1 MRIGFIGLGNMGGPM
16 ALNLAKAGHELTVF
30 DLSEEAMTS
39 LQEQAQITVAASPIE
54 VAAAG
59 QEVIVTMLP
68 AAAHAKSVY
77 LGDDGAGGILG
88 AATKGTVM
96 IDSSTIDPASAREI
110 AEVAQSKGMVMLDAP
125 VSGGTVGA
133 KNATLTFMV
142 GGTEEGFEKA
152 KPILQAMGKNIVY
165 CGGHGNGQV
174 AKVANNML
182 LGISMVGVAEAMN
195 LGVKL
200 GMDANILAG
209 IINTSSGRCWSSDV
223 NNPWPGVIE
232 TAPAGRD
239 YQGGFFTDLMLK
251 DMGLALE
258 AATQSGCAVEMGEL
272 AHALYKESSQ
282 AGNGRLDF
290 SSILK
295 LIQTRQEG

>member
-30 DLSEEAMTS
+30 DLSAEAIAN
-39 LQEQAQITVAASPIE
+39 LQEQAQISVAASPVE

-59 QEVIVTMLP
+59 QDVIVTMLP
-68 AAAHAKSVY
+68 AAAHVKSVY
-77 LGDDGAGGILG
+77 LGDDGQSGIV
-88 AATKGTVM
+88 AASAPGTVM
-96 IDSSTIDPASAREI
+96 IDSSTIDPASAREVAQI
-110 AEVAQSKGMVMLDAP
+110 AEAKGVVVLDAP

-133 KNATLTFMV
+133 QNATLTFMV
-142 GGTEEGFEKA
+142 GGTEEAFEKA
-152 KPILQAMGKNIVY
+152 KPVLQAMGKNIVY
-165 CGGHGNGQV
+165 CGGNGNGQV

-200 GMDANILAG
+200 GMDPKILAG
-209 IINTSSGRCWSSDV
+209 IINTSSGRCWSSEI

-239 YQGGFFTDLMLK
+239 YKGGFFTDLMLK

-258 AATQSGCAVEMGEL
+258 AAAQSESAVPMGNL
-272 AHALYKESSQ
+272 AHDLYRESSE
-282 AGNGRLDF
+282 AGNGRIDF

-295 LIQTRQEG
+295 HIQTK

>member
-30 DLSEEAMTS
+30 DLSVDAIAT
-39 LQEQAQITVAASPIE
+39 LQKQAQITVAASPVE

-59 QEVIVTMLP
+59 QDVIVTMLP
-68 AAAHAKSVY
+68 AAAHVKSVY
-77 LGDDGAGGILG
+77 LGADGSSGIID
-88 AATKGTVM
+88 AAAAGTVM
-96 IDSSTIDPASAREI
+96 IDSSTIDPASAREVAEI
-110 AEVAQSKGMVMLDAP
+110 AESKGIVVLDAP

-133 KNATLTFMV
+133 QNATLTFMV
-142 GGTEEGFEKA
+142 GGTEEGFAQA
-152 KPILQAMGKNIVY
+152 KETLQVMGKNIVY

-182 LGISMVGVAEAMN
+182 LGISMIGVAEAMN

-200 GMDANILAG
+200 GMEPATLAA
-209 IINTSSGRCWSSDV
+209 IINSSSGRCWSSEV
-223 NNPWPGVIE
+223 NNPWPGVVE

-258 AATQSGCAVEMGEL
+258 AATQSESAVPMGVL
-272 AHALYKESSQ
+272 AHDLYKESSDG
-282 AGNGRLDF
+282 GNGRIDF

-295 LIQTRQEG
+295 LIQTK

>member
-16 ALNLAKAGHELTVF
+16 AINLAKAGHELTVF
-30 DLSEEAMTS
+30 DLSTEAVAN
-39 LQEQAQITVAASPIE
+39 LQEQAQITVAASPVE

-59 QEVIVTMLP
+59 QALIVTMLP
-68 AAAHAKSVY
+68 AAAHVKSVY
-77 LGDDGAGGILG
+77 LGDDGASGII
-88 AATKGTVM
+88 AAAAEGTVM
-96 IDSSTIDPASAREI
+96 IDSSTIDPASARE
-110 AEVAQSKGMVMLDAP
+110 VAQVAESKGIVVLDAP

-133 KNATLTFMV
+133 QNATLTFMV

-152 KPILQAMGKNIVY
+152 KPVLQAMGKNIVY

-200 GMDANILAG
+200 GMDASILAS

-258 AATQSGCAVEMGEL
+258 AAVQSESAVPMGEL
-272 AHALYKESSQ
+272 AHELYKESSE

-290 SSILK
+290 SSVLK
-295 LIQTRQEG
+295 LIQTK

>member
-30 DLSEEAMTS
+30 DLSSEAIAN
-39 LQEQAQITVAASPIE
+39 LQGQAEITVVASPVE

-59 QEVIVTMLP
+59 QDVIVTMLP
-68 AAAHAKSVY
+68 AAAHVKSVY
-77 LGDDGAGGILG
+77 LGDDGSSGIVG
-88 AATKGTVM
+88 AASAGTVM
-96 IDSSTIDPASAREI
+96 IDSSTIDPASAREVAAA
-110 AEVAQSKGMVMLDAP
+110 AEAKGIVVLDAP

-133 KNATLTFMV
+133 QNATLTFMV

-152 KPILQAMGKNIVY
+152 KPVLQAMGKNIVY

-182 LGISMVGVAEAMN
+182 LGISMIGVAEAMN

-200 GMDANILAG
+200 GMDPKTLAG

-251 DMGLALE
+251 DMGLALD
-258 AATQSGCAVEMGEL
+258 AAAQSESAVPLGEL
-272 AHALYKESSQ
+272 ARDFYKESSE
-282 AGNGRLDF
+282 AGNGRMDF

-295 LIQTRQEG
+295 HIQTK

>member
-16 ALNLAKAGHELTVF
+16 ALNLAKAGHDLTVF
-30 DLSEEAMTS
+30 DLSADAIAN
-39 LQEQAQITVAASPIE
+39 LQEQAQITVAASPVE

-68 AAAHAKSVY
+68 AAAHVKSVY
-77 LGDDGAGGILG
+77 LGSDGESGIV
-88 AATKGTVM
+88 AASAEGTVM
-96 IDSSTIDPASAREI
+96 IDSSTIDPASARE
-110 AEVAQSKGMVMLDAP
+110 VAQVAESKGIVVLDAP

-133 KNATLTFMV
+133 QNATLTFMV

-200 GMDANILAG
+200 GMDAKTLAG

-232 TAPAGRD
+232 AAPAGRD

-272 AHALYKESSQ
+272 AHNLYKESSE
-282 AGNGRLDF
+282 AGNGRIDF
-290 SSILK
+290 SSVLK
-295 LIQTRQEG
+295 LIQTK

>member
-16 ALNLAKAGHELTVF
+16 ALNLAKAGHDLTVF
-30 DLSEEAMTS
+30 DLSADAIAN
-39 LQEQAQITVAASPIE
+39 LQEQAQITVAASPVE

-68 AAAHAKSVY
+68 AAAHVKSVY
-77 LGDDGAGGILG
+77 LGSDGESGIV
-88 AATKGTVM
+88 AASAEGTVM
-96 IDSSTIDPASAREI
+96 IDSSTIDPASARE
-110 AEVAQSKGMVMLDAP
+110 VAQVAEAKGIVVLDAP

-133 KNATLTFMV
+133 QNATLTFMV

-200 GMDANILAG
+200 GMDAKTLAG

-232 TAPAGRD
+232 AAPAGRD

-272 AHALYKESSQ
+272 AHNLYKESSE
-282 AGNGRLDF
+282 AGNGRIDF
-290 SSILK
+290 SSVLK
-295 LIQTRQEG
+295 LIQTK

>member
-30 DLSEEAMTS
+30 DVSADAIAN
-39 LQEQAQITVAASPIE
+39 LQEQEQITVAASPVE

-59 QEVIVTMLP
+59 QDVIVTMLP
-68 AAAHAKSVY
+68 AAAHVKSVY
-77 LGDDGAGGILG
+77 LCDDGASGII
-88 AATKGTVM
+88 AAAKEGTVM
-96 IDSSTIDPASAREI
+96 IDSSTIDPASAREVAQI
-110 AEVAQSKGMVMLDAP
+110 AQSKGIVVLDAP

-133 KNATLTFMV
+133 QNATLTFMV
-142 GGTEEGFEKA
+142 GGPEEEFEKA
-152 KPILQAMGKNIVY
+152 KAVLQSMGKNIVY

-182 LGISMVGVAEAMN
+182 LGISMIGVAEAMN
-195 LGVKL
+195 LGVQL
-200 GMDANILAG
+200 GMDAKILAS

-258 AATQSGCAVEMGEL
+258 AAEQSGCAVEMGEL
-272 AHALYKESSQ
+272 ARDLYKESSE
-282 AGNGRLDF
+282 AGNGRIDF
-290 SSILK
+290 SSIIK
-295 LIQTRQEG
+295 HIQTK

>member
-30 DLSEEAMTS
+30 DLSTEIIAN
-39 LQEQAQITVAASPIE
+39 LQKQAQMKVAASPVE
-54 VAAAG
+54 VAAAK
-59 QEVIVTMLP
+59 QDFIVTMLP
-68 AAAHAKSVY
+68 AAAHVKSVY
-77 LGDDGAGGILG
+77 LGEDGKSGIV
-88 AATKGTVM
+88 AAAPAGTVM
-96 IDSSTIDPASAREI
+96 IDSSTIDPASAREV
-110 AEVAQSKGMVMLDAP
+110 AEAAESKDIIMLDAP

-133 KNATLTFMV
+133 QNATLTFMV
-142 GGTEEGFEKA
+142 GGTEDGFEKA
-152 KPILQAMGKNIVY
+152 KPVLQTMGKNIVY

-182 LGISMVGVAEAMN
+182 LGISMIGVAEAMN

-209 IINTSSGRCWSSDV
+209 IINTSSGRCWSSEV
-223 NNPWPGVIE
+223 NNPWPDVVE

-258 AATQSGCAVEMGEL
+258 AASQSESAVPMGTL
-272 AHALYKESSQ
+272 AHCLYQESSD
-282 AGNGRLDF
+282 AGNGRIDF

-295 LIQTRQEG
+295 LIQTK

>member
-30 DLSEEAMTS
+30 DLSAEAIAN
-39 LQEQAQITVAASPIE
+39 LEAQAQIRVAASPVE
-54 VAAAG
+54 VAAAD

-68 AAAHAKSVY
+68 AAAHVKSVY
-77 LGDDGAGGILG
+77 LGDDGHSGII
-88 AATKGTVM
+88 AAAAAGTVM
-96 IDSSTIDPASAREI
+96 IDSSTIDPASAREV
-110 AEVAQSKGMVMLDAP
+110 AEVAEAKGVVILDAP

-133 KNATLTFMV
+133 QNATLTFMV
-142 GGTEEGFEKA
+142 GGTEEGFAKA
-152 KPILQAMGKNIVY
+152 QPILQAMGKNIVY

-182 LGISMVGVAEAMN
+182 LGISMIGVAEAMN

-200 GMDANILAG
+200 GMDPKTLAG

-258 AATQSGCAVEMGEL
+258 AATQSESAVPMGHL
-272 AHALYKESSQ
+272 AHDLYKESSE
-282 AGNGRLDF
+282 AGNGRIDF

-295 LIQTRQEG
+295 HIQTK

>member
-16 ALNLAKAGHELTVF
+16 ALNLAKAGHDLTVF
-30 DLSEEAMTS
+30 DLSADAIAN
-39 LQEQAQITVAASPIE
+39 LQEQAQITVAASPVE

-68 AAAHAKSVY
+68 AAAHVKSVY
-77 LGDDGAGGILG
+77 LGSDGESGIV
-88 AATKGTVM
+88 AASAEGTVM
-96 IDSSTIDPASAREI
+96 IDSSTIDPASARE
-110 AEVAQSKGMVMLDAP
+110 VAQVAESKGIVVLDAP

-133 KNATLTFMV
+133 QNATLTFMV

-200 GMDANILAG
+200 GMDAKTLAG

-232 TAPAGRD
+232 AAPAGRD

-272 AHALYKESSQ
+272 AHNLYKESSE
-282 AGNGRLDF
+282 AGNCRIDF
-290 SSILK
+290 SSVLK
-295 LIQTRQEG
+295 LIQTK

>member
-30 DLSEEAMTS
+30 DLSSDAIAN
-39 LQEQAQITVAASPIE
+39 LQGQAKITVAASPVE
-54 VAAAG
+54 VAEAG

-68 AAAHAKSVY
+68 AAAHVKSVY
-77 LGDDGAGGILG
+77 LGEDGASGII
-88 AATKGTVM
+88 AAAAEGTVM
-96 IDSSTIDPASAREI
+96 IDSSTIDPASARE
-110 AEVAQSKGMVMLDAP
+110 VAQIAQAKGIVVLDAP

-133 KNATLTFMV
+133 QNATLTFMV
-142 GGTEEGFEKA
+142 GGPEEVFEQA
-152 KPILQAMGKNIVY
+152 KPVLQAMGKNIVY

-182 LGISMVGVAEAMN
+182 LGISMIGVAEAMN

-200 GMDANILAG
+200 GMDAKTLAG

-258 AATQSGCAVEMGEL
+258 AAAQSGCAVELGEL
-272 AHALYKESSQ
+272 AHDLYKESSE
-282 AGNGRLDF
+282 AGLGRLDF
-290 SSILK
+290 SSIIK
-295 LIQTRQEG
+295 HIQTK

>member
-16 ALNLAKAGHELTVF
+16 ALNLAKAGHDLTVF
-30 DLSEEAMTS
+30 DLSADAIAN
-39 LQEQAQITVAASPIE
+39 LQEQAQITVAASPVE

-68 AAAHAKSVY
+68 AAAHVKSVY
-77 LGDDGAGGILG
+77 LGSDGESGIV
-88 AATKGTVM
+88 AASAAGTVM
-96 IDSSTIDPASAREI
+96 IDSSTIDPASARE
-110 AEVAQSKGMVMLDAP
+110 VAQVAESKGIVVLDAP

-133 KNATLTFMV
+133 QNATLTFMV

-200 GMDANILAG
+200 GMDAKTLAG

-258 AATQSGCAVEMGEL
+258 AAAQSGCAVEMGEL
-272 AHALYKESSQ
+272 AHNLYKGSSE
-282 AGNGRLDF
+282 AGNGRIDF
-290 SSILK
+290 SSVLK
-295 LIQTRQEG
+295 LIQTK

>member
-16 ALNLAKAGHELTVF
+16 ALNLAKAGHDLTVF
-30 DLSEEAMTS
+30 DLSADAIAN
-39 LQEQAQITVAASPIE
+39 LQEQAQITVAASPVE

-68 AAAHAKSVY
+68 AAAHVKSVY
-77 LGDDGAGGILG
+77 LGSDGESGIV
-88 AATKGTVM
+88 AASAAGTVM
-96 IDSSTIDPASAREI
+96 IDSSTIDPASARE
-110 AEVAQSKGMVMLDAP
+110 VAQVAESKGIVVLDAP

-133 KNATLTFMV
+133 QNATLTFMV

-182 LGISMVGVAEAMN
+182 LGISMIGVAEAMN

-200 GMDANILAG
+200 GMDAKTLAG

-232 TAPAGRD
+232 AAPAGRD

-272 AHALYKESSQ
+272 AHNLYKESSE
-282 AGNGRLDF
+282 AGNGRIDF
-290 SSILK
+290 SSVLK
-295 LIQTRQEG
+295 LIQTK

>member
-30 DLSEEAMTS
+30 DLSAEAIAA
-39 LQEQAQITVAASPIE
+39 LQEQAQINVATTPVE
-54 VAAAG
+54 VAEAG
-59 QEVIVTMLP
+59 QDVIVTMLP
-68 AAAHAKSVY
+68 AAAHVKSVY
-77 LGDDGAGGILG
+77 LGEDGKSGIIAAAAAGTI
-88 AATKGTVM
+88 M
-96 IDSSTIDPASAREI
+96 IDSSTIDPASAREV
-110 AEVAQSKGMVMLDAP
+110 AEVAEAKGIVILDAP

-133 KNATLTFMV
+133 QNATLTFMV
-142 GGTEEGFEKA
+142 GGTQEAFDQA
-152 KPILQAMGKNIVY
+152 KPVFEAMGKNIVY

-200 GMDANILAG
+200 GMDPKVLAG
-209 IINTSSGRCWSSDV
+209 IINTSSGRCWSSEI
-223 NNPWPGVIE
+223 NNPWPGVVE

-239 YQGGFFTDLMLK
+239 YKGGFFTDLMLK

-258 AATQSGCAVEMGEL
+258 AASQSESAVPMGNL
-272 AHALYKESSQ
+272 AHDLYRESSE
-282 AGNGRLDF
+282 AGNGRSDF

-295 LIQTRQEG
+295 HIQTK

>member
-30 DLSEEAMTS
+30 DLSAEAIAH
-39 LQEQAQITVAASPIE
+39 LQEKAQISVANSP
-54 VAAAG
+54 VALAEAG
-59 QEVIVTMLP
+59 QDVIVTMLP
-68 AAAHAKSVY
+68 AAAHVKSVY
-77 LGDDGAGGILG
+77 LGDDGASGII
-88 AATKGTVM
+88 AASKPGTIL
-96 IDSSTIDPASAREI
+96 IDSSTIDPGSAREV
-110 AEVAQSKGMVMLDAP
+110 AEVAEAKGVIMLDAP

-133 KNATLTFMV
+133 QNATLTFMV
-142 GGTEEGFEKA
+142 GGSEAGFAKA
-152 KPILQAMGKNIVY
+152 KPILEAMGKNIVY
-165 CGGHGNGQV
+165 CGEHGNGQV

-182 LGISMVGVAEAMN
+182 LGISMIGVAEAMS

-200 GMDANILAG
+200 GMDPKILAG
-209 IINTSSGRCWSSDV
+209 IINTSSGRCWSSEV

-258 AATQSGCAVEMGEL
+258 AAAQSESAVPMGSL
-272 AHALYKESSQ
+272 AHALYKESSE
-282 AGNGRLDF
+282 AGNGRSDF
-290 SSILK
+290 SSIIK
-295 LIQTRQEG
+295 HIQSK

>member
-16 ALNLAKAGHELTVF
+16 ALNLAKAGHDLTVF
-30 DLSEEAMTS
+30 DLSADAIAN
-39 LQEQAQITVAASPIE
+39 LQEQAQITVAASPVE

-68 AAAHAKSVY
+68 AAAHVKSVY
-77 LGDDGAGGILG
+77 LGSDGESGIV
-88 AATKGTVM
+88 AASAAGTVM
-96 IDSSTIDPASAREI
+96 IDSSTIDPASARE
-110 AEVAQSKGMVMLDAP
+110 VAQVAESKGIVVLDAP

-133 KNATLTFMV
+133 QNATLTFMV

-182 LGISMVGVAEAMN
+182 LGISMIGVAEAMN

-200 GMDANILAG
+200 GLDAKTLAG

-272 AHALYKESSQ
+272 AHNLYKESSE
-282 AGNGRLDF
+282 AGNGRIDF
-290 SSILK
+290 SSVLK
-295 LIQTRQEG
+295 LIQTK

>member
-30 DLSEEAMTS
+30 DLSAEAIAN
-39 LQEQAQITVAASPIE
+39 LQEQAQISVAASPVE

-59 QEVIVTMLP
+59 QDVIVTMLP
-68 AAAHAKSVY
+68 AAAHVKSVY
-77 LGDDGAGGILG
+77 LGDDNNSGIV
-88 AATKGTVM
+88 AAAAAGTVM
-96 IDSSTIDPASAREI
+96 IDSSTIDPASAREV
-110 AEVAQSKGMVMLDAP
+110 AEAAEAKGVVMLDAP

-133 KNATLTFMV
+133 QNATLTFMV
-142 GGTEEGFEKA
+142 GGTEEGFAKA
-152 KPILQAMGKNIVY
+152 KPIFEAMGKNIVY

-200 GMDANILAG
+200 GMDPKTLAG

-258 AATQSGCAVEMGEL
+258 AAAQSESAVPMGNL
-272 AHALYKESSQ
+272 AHELYKESSE
-282 AGNGRLDF
+282 AGNGRIDF

-295 LIQTRQEG
+295 HIQNK